1 METQTNDVFA
11 YIKAEEASFR
21 TTRVPLTDSKDWNM
35 YEHVQRCTSVANAWF
50 FQGSNDIN
58 SGRPYTDIVTP
69 IINVAFRTEG
79 FDVKDIVP
87 YVNDSQKYYKSF
99 LVKKFHPKWARNN
112 EIDTLIDK
120 AVEMSVI
127 YDLVLFK
134 NVNKLE
140 VVPLQS
146 IAFCDQTDVMA
157 GPICIKHQYSVS
169 DLLDFKGKWDDD
181 NIDLAILSAKNAKPV
196 TNATDKEVKTPGKYV
211 EVYELHGQLPES
223 WVKDDGDPNKYTN
236 QLHIITYYVGSDGN
250 KNGLTLFRGKD
261 KKLSEI
267 FDALKI
273 DQVRSYGRACGRSL
287 VETLFEPQ
295 VWTNYSSI
303 KIKNMLDSALTLFQT
318 DSDEIAGQKLT
329 DLKANTILKHEQ
341 GRPIT
346 QVAGQLINLPAF
358 TNHQIKQE
366 NDARVL
372 GSASDAQ
379 LGTNPVSGTPFA
391 LQSLV
396 VQQGQGIHEYRQ
408 GKIATFFSDRL
419 YKNWILKLLV
429 AEMNKG
435 NEWLDELSLEEL
447 QYISDAVSTKE
458 ANQEAIRLVI
468 KMGEDVSQG
477 RKPQDITQEDLV
489 AYRDMVKEQWL
500 KGGNKRFLKIVKDE
514 LKDLPMDVMINI
526 KQKQKDMTK
535 NVENLTNIVRAVLQN
550 PQAFSQIPGLGKA
563 FNEILENSG
572 FSPVDFNAITTP
584 SKQLTPPVPQPAAA
598 AQ

>member
-1 METQTNDVFA
+1 MENYNDVFS
-11 YIKAEEASFR
+11 YIKAEETSYR